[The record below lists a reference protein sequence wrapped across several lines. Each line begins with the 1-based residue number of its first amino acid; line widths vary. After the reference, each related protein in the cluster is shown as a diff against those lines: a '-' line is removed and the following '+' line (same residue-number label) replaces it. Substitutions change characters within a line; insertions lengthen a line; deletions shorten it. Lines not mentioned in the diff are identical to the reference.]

1 MLAVVQRVSQAQ
13 VSIDNQ
19 VIAKIGPGFAILLGV
34 VKTDTSQDLDY
45 LVKKISQ
52 LRILAD
58 KHNKMNLS
66 LKDINGQVLIIP
78 QFTLAANT
86 KKGNRPSFTKAAD
99 PQTGKKYFKRFVNQL
114 QATGLKVS
122 TGKFASYMQVNLTND
137 GPVTIIID
145 SKHK

>member
-1 MLAVVQRVSQAQ
+1 MLVVVQRVSQAQ

-34 VKTDTSQDLDY
+34 VKTDTFQDLDY

-66 LKDINGQVLIIP
+66 LKDTNGQVLVIP

-86 KKGNRPSFTKAAD
+86 KKGNRPNFVKAAD
-99 PQTGKKYFKRFVNQL
+99 PQTGKKYFKRFVIKL

>member
-34 VKTDTSQDLDY
+34 VKTDTSQDIDY

>member
-19 VIAKIGPGFAILLGV
+19 VTAKIGPGFVILLGV

-45 LVKKISQ
+45 LVKKTSQ

-66 LKDINGQVLIIP
+66 LKDINGQVLVIP

-86 KKGNRPSFTKAAD
+86 KKGNRPSFVKAAD
-99 PQTGKKYFKRFVNQL
+99 PQTGKKYFQDFVNQL

-137 GPVTIIID
+137 GPVTIIIN